1 MGKPMIT
8 RPRIIYVVPL
18 SDVVMLHLD
27 CVAESIQIH
36 FGTEVRIIENQGLP
50 THALDASRK
59 QYNSNLI
66 LKQLLDIC
74 PPDTLKILGV
84 TDLDLFSPIFKYVF
98 GEAQFGGKGA
108 VISSYRLRGDP
119 DGNSER
125 GCPPLADR
133 MEKEAIH
140 ELGHTF
146 GLRHCNDPDC
156 VMHYSVG
163 IQCADRK
170 FAFFCPI
177 CRELML
183 WHMAKDLFLKA

>member
-1 MGKPMIT
+1 MIN

-18 SDVVMLHLD
+18 SDIAMEHLEG
-27 CVAESIQIH
+27 VSESIEIQ
-36 FGTEVRIIENQGLP
+36 FGADVRILENQGVP
-50 THALDASRK
+50 AYALDPSRK
-59 QYNSNLI
+59 QYNSNVI
-66 LKQLLDIC
+66 LKQLLEIC
-74 PPDTLKILGV
+74 PSDTLKILGV

-108 VISSYRLRGDP
+108 VISSFRLRGNS
-119 DGNSER
+119 DGSSPR
-125 GCPPLADR
+125 GCPPLGSR

-146 GLRHCNDPDC
+146 GLRHCSDPDC

-163 IQCADRK
+163 VQCADRK
-170 FAFFCPI
+170 FAFFCPV

-183 WHMAKDLFLKA
+183 WHMARDLFLKI

>member
-1 MGKPMIT
+1 MIT

-18 SDVVMLHLD
+18 TNGLVDHLD
-27 CVAESIQIH
+27 SIAESIEIQ
-36 FGTEVRIIENQGLP
+36 FGAQVKIMKNQGLP
-50 THALDASRK
+50 TYALDGARK
-59 QYNSNLI
+59 QYNSNMI
-66 LKQLLDIC
+66 LKQLLQIS
-74 PPDTLKILGV
+74 PPDTLKILGI

-108 VISSYRLRGDP
+108 VISSYRLSANP
-119 DGNSER
+119 DGDSER
-125 GCPPLADR
+125 GCPPLGDR

-146 GLRHCNDPDC
+146 GLRHCTDPDC

-170 FAFFCPI
+170 FAFFCSV
-177 CRELML
+177 CRDLML